1 MSPQKILVWDIPTRL
16 FHWLLAGSFAVA
28 YLTAEAEGWENV
40 HYTAGFTLLG
50 LIAFRLVW
58 GLVGSRYARFSEF
71 CYGPSAVLAYIK
83 SLRSNP
89 RHFIGHNP
97 LGSMAVLLLLGL
109 GIATA
114 SSGWLMYLSG
124 SDWLEEPHELFA
136 NAMLALVVL
145 HIAGVIISGKL
156 HKENLSRAMVTGL
169 KEGSAEQGI
178 HKTYTP
184 LGILLLTAVIGFW
197 IYASAYPF
205 DSEQQEGEK
214 HNGEH
219 AGEKHDAGDHD

>member
-97 LGSMAVLLLLGL
+97 LGSMAVFLLLGL

-205 DSEQQEGEK
+205 DTGKLEK
-214 HNGEH
+214 GEH
-219 AGEKHDAGDHD
+219 PTEQTDHDEDRD

>member
-145 HIAGVIISGKL
+145 HIAGVIISGKTL
-156 HKENLSRAMVTGL
+156 LSGL
-169 KEGSAEQGI
+169 KD
-178 HKTYTP
+178 
-184 LGILLLTAVIGFW
+184 V
-197 IYASAYPF
+197 
-205 DSEQQEGEK
+205 
-214 HNGEH
+214 
-219 AGEKHDAGDHD
+219 AG

>member
-136 NAMLALVVL
+136 NAMLALVGL

-156 HKENLSRAMVTGL
+156 HKENLARAMVTGL

-178 HKTYTP
+178 HKMHTP

-197 IYASAYPF
+197 IYAAAFPF
-205 DSEQQEGEK
+205 DTGKLEQGEYPT
-214 HNGEH
+214 EQT
-219 AGEKHDAGDHD
+219 DHDEDRD